1 MIMYA
6 SDFEEIP
13 SALKNN
19 VELRNHIISL
29 IKTKNIVGKVT
40 EGSGRL
46 DKFRVILTN
55 LVNGQSTLADAIATT
70 ESELERYTSNY
81 PDNNR
86 VFAKGWA
93 ERLVRTQLSRFYN
106 QSIME
111 MELSKGRTE
120 CYVPPS
126 RNEDASSNCSQ
137 ILAGKSHDISHLL
150 NLLVSSYE
158 NGVWGDNTPK
168 IPDHPHCTHV
178 VKPISWFFFILC
190 HTIVTLTSST

>member
-19 VELRNHIISL
+19 LELRNHIISL

-46 DKFRVILTN
+46 EKFRVILAN
-55 LVNGQSTLADAIATT
+55 LVNGQSTLAEAIATT
-70 ESELERYTSNY
+70 NSELERYTSNY

-86 VFAKGWA
+86 VFAQGWA

-111 MELSKGRTE
+111 IELSKGRTE

-126 RNEDASSNCSQ
+126 RNEDPSSNCSQ
-137 ILAGKSHDISHLL
+137 ILAGKSHGISHLL

-158 NGVWGDNTPK
+158 NGAWKDNTPK

-178 VKPISWFFFILC
+178 VKPIS
-190 HTIVTLTSST
+190 